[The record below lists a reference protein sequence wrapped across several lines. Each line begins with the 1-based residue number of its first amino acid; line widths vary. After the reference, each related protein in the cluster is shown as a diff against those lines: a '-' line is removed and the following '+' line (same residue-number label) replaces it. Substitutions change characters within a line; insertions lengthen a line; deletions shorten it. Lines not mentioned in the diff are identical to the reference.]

1 MFPMSN
7 WNYLP
12 GVRHFWVRNT
22 KLRLIFELPPSS
34 QILGTQL
41 KNVENMVIWSCLNMG
56 IAPIF
61 FFFRVN
67 MMRNHWI

>member
-61 FFFRVN
+61 FLG
-67 MMRNHWI
+67 